1 MNNSR
6 AFIGTYTSG
15 YSKGIYTYDMN
26 TAAGTLFSFNTPA
39 VLENPSY
46 LVFSKDKKY
55 LYAVVENSEYKG
67 EYGGA
72 VAAFSITP
80 DTGELKFLNYQST
93 KGKHPCHLCVDSDN
107 KYLFAANYSEGSFTV
122 FPINEDGSLKPSL
135 HSIKHQGS
143 GPNKQRQEAP
153 HVHFVS
159 LTPEENHLCVIDL
172 GIDSIVIYDFDKSVG
187 ALKQDKK
194 LTVSLKPGSGPR
206 HLVFHPDG
214 RFVYVITE
222 LSCEVAV
229 FKYCKSKVSFEAI
242 EYVSTLPQ
250 DYIGNN
256 TCAAIQLSPDGKY
269 LYASNRGHDSIAVFR
284 IDNNSGKLE
293 LVEIT
298 STSGNNP
305 RDFTIDPTGHYL
317 YAANQDSDNITA
329 FIIDNET
336 GRISSMG
343 KSVEVSKPVC
353 IKFY

>member
-1 MNNSR
+1 
-6 AFIGTYTSG
+6 
-15 YSKGIYTYDMN
+15 
-26 TAAGTLFSFNTPA
+26 
-39 VLENPSY
+39 
-46 LVFSKDKKY
+46 
-55 LYAVVENSEYKG
+55 
-67 EYGGA
+67 
-72 VAAFSITP
+72 
-80 DTGELKFLNYQST
+80 
-93 KGKHPCHLCVDSDN
+93 
-107 KYLFAANYSEGSFTV
+107 
-122 FPINEDGSLKPSL
+122 
-135 HSIKHQGS
+135 
-143 GPNKQRQEAP
+143 
-153 HVHFVS
+153 
-159 LTPEENHLCVIDL
+159 
-172 GIDSIVIYDFDKSVG
+172 
-187 ALKQDKK
+187 
-194 LTVSLKPGSGPR
+194 
-206 HLVFHPDG
+206 
-214 RFVYVITE
+214 
-222 LSCEVAV
+222 
-229 FKYCKSKVSFEAI
+229 
-242 EYVSTLPQ
+242 LPQ